1 MVGHNCQLLAQKF
14 GRDRQGNQRYYCAYG
29 YKTFSEPPEKL
40 LDPMYLRSD
49 RALLCLHLLV
59 EGNSIASATRV
70 SGVDKGTILS
80 LLQVA
85 GQRCLRRMDER
96 IKAVKVKYVEADEIW
111 GFVQKKE
118 RRKKTEEAGNPYIG
132 DAYTFVGIEAT
143 TKLILCFELGRR
155 DETTALAFMEK
166 LRKAT
171 DGRFQFTTDG
181 LRAYIDAVET
191 VFGIDIDYGQLVKSY
206 VSDTAGPAEWRYS
219 PGDFI
224 SAVKTVI
231 MGSPNK
237 KSICTSYVERQNLTM
252 RMAMRRLTR
261 LTNAF
266 SKKWENLK
274 LALAR
279 HFAYYNFC
287 RVHQTIRCTPAMD
300 AGIADHIW
308 SLGELLANGPNTLS
322 THYRWERKR

>member
-1 MVGHNCQLLAQKF
+1 MVCHNCQLLAKKF
-14 GRDRQGNQRYYCAYG
+14 GKDRRGNQRYYCATCA
-29 YKTFSEPPEKL
+29 KTFSAPREKPL
-40 LDPMYLRSD
+40 ENMYLPMD

-80 LLQVA
+80 LLKVA
-85 GQRCLRRMDER
+85 GQRCLRLMDER
-96 IKAVKVKYVEADEIW
+96 VKGVKVKYVEADEIW

-118 RRKKTEEAGNPYIG
+118 RRKKTEEANNPYIG

-143 TKLILCFELGRR
+143 SKLILCFELGRR
-155 DETTALAFMEK
+155 DEPTALAFMEK
-166 LRKAT
+166 LQRAT
-171 DGRFQFTTDG
+171 DGRFQLTTDG
-181 LRAYIDAVET
+181 LLAYIDAVET
-191 VFGIDIDYGQLVKSY
+191 VFGADIDFAQLVKSY
-206 VSDTAGPAEWRYS
+206 VSDTAGPAERRYS

-231 MGSPNK
+231 MGQPNK

-252 RMAMRRLTR
+252 RMAIRRLTR

-274 LALAR
+274 LALVL

-287 RVHQTIRCTPAMD
+287 RVHQTLRCTPAMD
-300 AGIADHIW
+300 AGITDHIW
-308 SLGELLANGPNTLS
+308 NLGELLAN
-322 THYRWERKR
+322 